1 MATCPSCSLIIKVI
15 YDKVTPPPGEGGE
28 EFHRGEEV
36 HRGGE
41 GRRSTEGGGGPQWGE
56 GWGST
61 EVGGGGSTEE
71 RSGSRLKLFVF
82 QEAFMS
88 GETIQA
94 PLEPKLER
102 AQS

>member
-1 MATCPSCSLIIKVI
+1 M
-15 YDKVTPPPGEGGE
+15 GGGVGI
-28 EFHRGEEV
+28 HRG
-36 HRGGE
+36 
-41 GRRSTEGGGGPQWGE
+41 
-56 GWGST
+56 
-61 EVGGGGSTEE
+61 GGGGSTEE